1 MLSIL
6 IPTYNYNIVALVS
19 EIHQQISTTNTPFE
33 IICLDDA
40 STLFVAENQTIT
52 QFSNT
57 NYEILSNNVGRSKI
71 RNLLAQKAKY
81 DWLLYLDADVIPKD
95 ADFIKRY
102 LPFLNDEIKIVNGG
116 LEYQT
121 EKPEK
126 DKLLRWYYG
135 KEREA
140 LSAEKREK
148 SSYISFLT
156 LNFLIHKSLF
166 KEINFNEDIPNMRHE
181 DTLFSYHLMQLQI
194 PIKHINNPIYH
205 LGLDTFEHA
214 MRKEHESLFAL
225 KNLLEQHLIEWNY
238 IKISRVFRLLQQ
250 LCLVQVVAFF
260 HDKTRVFFLKNLA
273 SHQPS
278 LFIFDI
284 YRLGYLCKLYSSN

>member
-6 IPTYNYNIVALVS
+6 IPTFNHNIVSLVK
-19 EIHQQISTTNTPFE
+19 ELHEQVVHADIVFE
-33 IICLDDA
+33 IVCLDDA

-57 NYEILSNNVGRSKI
+57 HYEILGNNVGRSKI

-81 DWLLYLDADVIPKD
+81 DWLLYLDADVVPKD

-116 LEYQT
+116 LEY
-121 EKPEK
+121 EPKKPEN

-140 LSAEKREK
+140 LSADKREK
-148 SSYISFLT
+148 APYISFLT

-166 KEINFNEDIPNMRHE
+166 EQVHFNEDIPNLRHE
-181 DTLFSYHLMQLQI
+181 DTLFSYNLMQRQI

-205 LGLDTFEHA
+205 LGLDTFENV

-225 KNLLEQHLIEWNY
+225 KNLLDKHLITEEY
-238 IKISRVFRLLQQ
+238 TKLSRVHQIIRKCKIRFIVTLMHKLT
-250 LCLVQVVAFF
+250 
-260 HDKTRVFFLKNLA
+260 KSIFLKNL
-273 SHQPS
+273 SSQKPS
-278 LFIFDI
+278 LLIFDL
-284 YRLGYLCKLYSSN
+284 YRLGYFCSIHNIK

>member
-6 IPTYNYNIVALVS
+6 IPTYNYNIVALVT
-19 EIHQQISTTNTPFE
+19 EIHKQISLTNISFE

-40 STLFVAENQTIT
+40 STLFVTENETIN
-52 QFSNT
+52 QFSSAH
-57 NYEILSNNVGRSKI
+57 YEILKDNVGRSKI

-102 LPFLNDEIKIVNGG
+102 LPFLNNEIKIVNGG

-140 LSAEKREK
+140 LSADKREK
-148 SSYISFLT
+148 APYISFLT

-166 KEINFNEDIPNMRHE
+166 KQISFNEDIPNMRHE
-181 DTLFSYHLMQLQI
+181 DTLFSFNLKQHQI

-205 LGLDTFEHA
+205 LGLDTFENA
-214 MRKEHESLFAL
+214 IRKEHESLFAL
-225 KNLLEQHLIEWNY
+225 KNLLEQHLIEWDY
-238 IKISRVFRLLQQ
+238 IKISRIFRLLQQ
-250 LCLVQVVAFF
+250 LYLVKVVAFF
-260 HDKTRVFFLKNLA
+260 HGKTSAFFLKNLA
-273 SHQPS
+273 SHEPS

-284 YRLGYLCKLYSSN
+284 YRLGYLCKLYSRN

>member
-71 RNLLAQKAKY
+71 RNLLAQKATY

-166 KEINFNEDIPNMRHE
+166 KQINFNEDIPNMRHE

-225 KNLLEQHLIEWNY
+225 KNLLEQHLIEWDY

-260 HDKTRVFFLKNLA
+260 HDKTRAFFFKNLG

>member
-1 MLSIL
+1 L
-6 IPTYNYNIVALVS
+6 
-19 EIHQQISTTNTPFE
+19 
-33 IICLDDA
+33 
-40 STLFVAENQTIT
+40 
-52 QFSNT
+52 
-57 NYEILSNNVGRSKI
+57 GRSKI

-140 LSAEKREK
+140 LSADKREK
-148 SSYISFLT
+148 APYISFLT

-166 KEINFNEDIPNMRHE
+166 KQISFNEDIPNMRHE
-181 DTLFSYHLMQLQI
+181 DTLFSFNLKQHQI

-205 LGLDTFEHA
+205 LGLDTFENA
-214 MRKEHESLFAL
+214 IRKEHESLFAL
-225 KNLLEQHLIEWNY
+225 KNLLEQHLIEWDY
-238 IKISRVFRLLQQ
+238 IKISRIFRLLQQ
-250 LCLVQVVAFF
+250 LYLVKVVAFF
-260 HDKTRVFFLKNLA
+260 HGKTSAFFLKNLA
-273 SHQPS
+273 SHEPS

-284 YRLGYLCKLYSSN
+284 YRLGYLCKLYSRN

>member
-19 EIHQQISTTNTPFE
+19 EIHQQISITKTPFE

-71 RNLLAQKAKY
+71 RNLLAQKATY

-102 LPFLNDEIKIVNGG
+102 LPFLNDEVKIVNGG

-156 LNFLIHKSLF
+156 LNFLMHKSLF
-166 KEINFNEDIPNMRHE
+166 KQLSFNEDIPNMRHE
-181 DTLFSYHLMQLQI
+181 DTLFSFHLMQLQI
-194 PIKHINNPIYH
+194 PINHINNPIYH

-225 KNLLEQHLIEWNY
+225 KNLLEQHLITINY
-238 IKISRVFRLLQQ
+238 TKLSRVNQTIQKYKLGFIVAQ
-250 LCLVQVVAFF
+250 LHKLT
-260 HDKTRVFFLKNLA
+260 KSIFLKNL
-273 SHQPS
+273 SSQNPS
-278 LFIFDI
+278 LLLFDL
-284 YRLGYLCKLYSSN
+284 YRLGYFCSIHSIK

>member
-6 IPTYNYNIVALVS
+6 FPTYNYNIVALVS
-19 EIHQQISTTNTPFE
+19 EIHQQISPTNTPFE

-40 STLFVAENQTIT
+40 STLFVAENETIN
-52 QFSNT
+52 QFSST
-57 NYEILSNNVGRSKI
+57 HYEILKDNVGRSKI

-102 LPFLNDEIKIVNGG
+102 LPFLNDEIIIVNGG

-126 DKLLRWYYG
+126 DKLLRWNYG

-156 LNFLIHKSLF
+156 LNFLFIC
-166 KEINFNEDIPNMRHE
+166 D
-181 DTLFSYHLMQLQI
+181 
-194 PIKHINNPIYH
+194 
-205 LGLDTFEHA
+205 
-214 MRKEHESLFAL
+214 
-225 KNLLEQHLIEWNY
+225 QH
-238 IKISRVFRLLQQ
+238 
-250 LCLVQVVAFF
+250 
-260 HDKTRVFFLKNLA
+260 
-273 SHQPS
+273 
-278 LFIFDI
+278 
-284 YRLGYLCKLYSSN
+284 